1 MATSADT
8 SAVVGSRKFAV
19 LDEGIVVALA
29 RGGDKD
35 AYSELVQRHQSWVRS
50 LLRRL
55 SGNAI
60 LADDLAQQVF
70 LAAWIGLV
78 QLRTLEAFPGWLRSL
93 AVNSWLKHHRQQ
105 KPLERAEEIEELS
118 LAAPMLAISERIDID
133 RALLA
138 LTPAERP
145 CIMVCY
151 LEGLSH
157 ADAARLAGLPLGTV
171 KSHVLRGRQ
180 KLQKHLAAYDGYTDA
195 HSGGVIDD

>member
-1 MATSADT
+1 M
-8 SAVVGSRKFAV
+8 VFIRKLAV
-19 LDEGIVVALA
+19 LEAGVVVALA

-35 AYSELVQRHQSWVRS
+35 AYSELVRRHQSWVRS

-55 SGNAI
+55 SGNAT

-105 KPLERAEEIEELS
+105 NPLGGAEEIEELP

-133 RALLA
+133 RALAA
-138 LTPAERP
+138 LTPAERL
-145 CIMVCY
+145 CIVLCY
-151 LEGLSH
+151 HEGLSH
-157 ADAARLAGLPLGTV
+157 ADAAQLAGLPLGTV

-180 KLQKHLAAYDGYTDA
+180 KLQQQLAVYNAS
-195 HSGGVIDD
+195 SGVNSGEVIND